1 MITTVT
7 GGFSSFD
14 ATIETEG
21 DNFLTAKVNF
31 TADTG
36 SVSTG
41 NTDRDTHMKST
52 DFFDIA
58 NYPKLQFVSTK
69 LEKLG
74 NEKAYKMCGDI
85 TIRDITKNI
94 CLDVDFS
101 GIVLDPWGSHKAGF
115 VITGKIDRRDFGLRW
130 NVITDAGSIL
140 VGEEAKISCEVQLV
154 EQK

>member
-1 MITTVT
+1 
-7 GGFSSFD
+7 
-14 ATIETEG
+14 
-21 DNFLTAKVNF
+21 
-31 TADTG
+31 
-36 SVSTG
+36 
-41 NTDRDTHMKST
+41 
-52 DFFDIA
+52 
-58 NYPKLQFVSTK
+58 